1 MERIKVLIADD
12 HHLIRRGLTEILD
25 EAEPIE
31 LVGDACDGAEAVS
44 KAKSLIPDLV
54 LMDLNMP
61 VCDGIEATRR
71 LQAEMPDV
79 KVLMLTVSEKGE
91 DLLEALKSG
100 ARGYM
105 LKNEDPGLIVQ
116 AIRYVCIGGTMV
128 SSAIASKLQTEQAAA
143 EGEAAG
149 TSDKHRGDADAPNGV
164 KAPIDQEKHN
174 GVVDSI
180 EAQDREVWSP
190 TVTSVNGIVGD
201 VELVISP
208 PLEPRVI
215 LRLQSWMKEVA
226 SAQMTEVTPTWGG
239 DTVIKVILGEST
251 PLVDLL
257 AESPVVANVV
267 QEQSAG
273 DTLPNRIR
281 LNLRAA

>member
-12 HHLIRRGLTEILD
+12 HHLVRRGLTEILD
-25 EAEPIE
+25 GAEPIE
-31 LVGDACDGAEAVS
+31 LVGHACDGAEAVS
-44 KAKSLIPDLV
+44 KAKSLMPDLV
-54 LMDLNMP
+54 LMDLEMP

-71 LQAEMPDV
+71 LQAEMPDL
-79 KVLMLTVSEKGE
+79 KVLVLTVSEKGE
-91 DLLEALKSG
+91 DLVEALKAG

-116 AIRYVCIGGTMV
+116 AIRYVYIGGTMV
-128 SSAIASKLQTEQAAA
+128 SPAMASKLQTEQATA
-143 EGEAAG
+143 EGETVG
-149 TSDKHRGDADAPNGV
+149 TSDKYRGDADAPIGV
-164 KAPIDQEKHN
+164 KALNDQGKHN
-174 GVVDSI
+174 GVVESI
-180 EAQDREVWSP
+180 EAEDRGVGSP
-190 TVTSVNGIVGD
+190 TVTSGNGIVGD

-208 PLEPRVI
+208 PLEPRIV

-226 SAQMTEVTPTWGG
+226 SANMTEVTPTWGG
-239 DTVIKVILGEST
+239 DTVIKVNLGEST

-257 AESPVVANVV
+257 AESPVVENVV

-281 LNLRAA
+281 LSLRAA